1 MAVPMGYSWI
11 KMAVLAVL
19 CLRATQCM
27 DKPLLGKGRSA
38 DWGKSP
44 ATAVSIEDVAKH
56 SSGSV
61 FRDDQVMKR
70 PAVSQ
75 VDTEQYFKSIREFSK
90 PSHGLSI
97 DHLNHIAASGNPY
110 WSAVHINSLGED
122 FEIMSG
128 DLDKLAK
135 AIRNRKLP
143 KDDWREEEA
152 HKVNNDRLLRI
163 SQALQTVRDFLQE
176 YIERTLSDWASE
188 NKVPKPKIFS
198 DKFLSLKK
206 KTSGAQERELKIS
219 AGNMKSLF
227 PKDRLEDAL
236 SKLSDWFYLLNRDK
250 DRDFQALHR
259 IYIQTVDQ
267 AYKHNMLESKYF
279 KNLIK
284 TDGYASVAARNMFL
298 HFTSSAKNYKNPL
311 FRDSDI
317 LLELWYSSPFVNMLK
332 VIDNSP
338 QKAEFLYEI
347 IRADALNFIG
357 TPRHGW
363 VESPA
368 GRSFKGLF

>member
-1 MAVPMGYSWI
+1 MSLTPKKYISTA
-11 KMAVLAVL
+11 
-19 CLRATQCM
+19 
-27 DKPLLGKGRSA
+27 
-38 DWGKSP
+38 

-97 DHLNHIAASGNPY
+97 DRELSIQIYATSLRTTENFSIHTIDLNHIAASGNPY

-152 HKVNNDRLLRI
+152 HK
-163 SQALQTVRDFLQE
+163 

-284 TDGYASVAARNMFL
+284 QMVMQV
-298 HFTSSAKNYKNPL
+298 
-311 FRDSDI
+311 
-317 LLELWYSSPFVNMLK
+317 LLL
-332 VIDNSP
+332 
-338 QKAEFLYEI
+338 AEFLYEI